1 MPIYGELNG
10 ENVLTGGNI
19 LQEGELAGGNYLEPT
34 ILTDL
39 EENCTAVKE
48 EIFGPV
54 LCVMPFEQIEE
65 VIERANETE
74 YGLAAGIWTQNLK
87 NAYKVSN
94 ALEAGTVWVNTY
106 LKSDNALPFG
116 GHKQSGIGSE
126 MGYQGVCCHK
136 IK

>member
-74 YGLAAGIWTQNLK
+74 
-87 NAYKVSN
+87 
-94 ALEAGTVWVNTY
+94 
-106 LKSDNALPFG
+106 
-116 GHKQSGIGSE
+116 
-126 MGYQGVCCHK
+126 
-136 IK
+136 